1 MGCTLLFESKIDE
14 FIGFCNVDI
23 LPKQVM
29 QHVGSECD
37 KNATY
42 QKCDTDLKKATL
54 NFRYIGRT
62 VNLRQNE
69 DENKSGRSDGL

>member
-1 MGCTLLFESKIDE
+1 
-14 FIGFCNVDI
+14 
-23 LPKQVM
+23 M

-62 VNLRQNE
+62 VNLR
-69 DENKSGRSDGL
+69 